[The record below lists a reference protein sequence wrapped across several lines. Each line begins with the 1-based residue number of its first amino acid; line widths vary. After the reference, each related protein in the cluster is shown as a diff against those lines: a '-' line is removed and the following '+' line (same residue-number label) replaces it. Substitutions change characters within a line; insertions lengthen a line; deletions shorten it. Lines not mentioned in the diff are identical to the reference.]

1 MSVIHVA
8 VSVASFVRTGAVA
21 GRAGDRAE
29 RACVAGALGH
39 VGGAQLRR
47 ARASG
52 AREAARRRRLARLRV
67 VRADGAACS
76 GKRTDPRVSVWTP
89 GRTSK
94 GGVWLRAVLVHDVEV
109 VALVLYVPAPHT
121 VSQAKPAGT
130 RSAIEC
136 YRAVCTLDRQTHLHS
151 CCRWWR
157 CKCRR
162 CRLCN
167 IDRWDVRV

>member
-1 MSVIHVA
+1 MRDANLGRCRGCRRRRSQQCSRRRCYRRGRARWRRRVRNRLRPRCKRGTGRNVSHPRSRVHGA
-8 VSVASFVRTGAVA
+8 VDVRTGAVA

-29 RACVAGALGH
+29 RAGVAGALGH

-121 VSQAKPAGT
+121 VS
-130 RSAIEC
+130 
-136 YRAVCTLDRQTHLHS
+136 
-151 CCRWWR
+151 
-157 CKCRR
+157 
-162 CRLCN
+162 
-167 IDRWDVRV
+167 